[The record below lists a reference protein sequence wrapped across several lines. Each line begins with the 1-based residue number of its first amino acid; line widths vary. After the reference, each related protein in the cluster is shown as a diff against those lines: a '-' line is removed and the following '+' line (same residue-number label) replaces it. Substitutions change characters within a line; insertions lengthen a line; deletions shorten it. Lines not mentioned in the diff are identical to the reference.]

1 MPEAVVLDASAL
13 LALLNGEDG
22 AEAVAAVL
30 PEAAVSAVNISEVV
44 AKLAEAGMPRKA
56 IRDALQGLPLDVV
69 PFDQEQ
75 AYEAGLLR
83 PSTRGIGLSLGD
95 RACLSLALRLAL
107 PALTADRTWQ
117 QLAVGAKV
125 RLIR

>member
-1 MPEAVVLDASAL
+1 MPETVLDASAL
-13 LALLNGEDG
+13 LALMNGEEG
-22 AEAVAAVL
+22 ADAVAAVL
-30 PEAAVSAVNISEVV
+30 PGAAASAVNISEVV
-44 AKLAEAGMPRKA
+44 AKLVKAGMPRKA
-56 IRDALQGLPLDVV
+56 IRDALQALPLDVV
-69 PFDQEQ
+69 SFDQEQ

-83 PSTRGIGLSLGD
+83 PSTRGVGLSLGD